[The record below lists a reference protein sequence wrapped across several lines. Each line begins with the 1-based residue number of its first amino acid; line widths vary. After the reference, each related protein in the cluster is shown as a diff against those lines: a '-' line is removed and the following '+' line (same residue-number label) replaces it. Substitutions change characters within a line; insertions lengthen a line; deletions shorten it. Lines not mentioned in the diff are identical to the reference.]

1 MRDITLVG
9 NLTREF
15 EYKALSNTSV
25 VANGSMAVNSRIK
38 DPMTGEWS
46 DGEAHFFNLAVWG
59 EVQADN
65 VCESFDK
72 GCRVI
77 VHGQVNMKTVED
89 DDGNKKMYSEVR
101 VQHIGPELR
110 WATCSVSRNGKNGNG
125 TSTPNYTKPE
135 EPF

>member
-15 EYKALSNTSV
+15 EYKALSDTSV
-25 VANGSMAVNSRIK
+25 VANGSMAVNSRQR
-38 DPMTGEWS
+38 DPKTGEWS
-46 DGEAHFFNLAVWG
+46 DGDPHFFNLAVWG

-65 VCESFDK
+65 VCESFDT

-77 VHGQVNMKTVED
+77 VHGQVQMKTVTDE
-89 DDGNKKMYSEVR
+89 DGNKKTYSEVK

-110 WATCSVSRNGKNGNG
+110 WATAVVKRNDKGGSKKF
-125 TSTPNYTKPE
+125 TTPE
-135 EPF
+135 ADF